1 MNSLK
6 YFDQINLENVAGAL
20 IDGKLW
26 FVGKDA
32 AKALKYPRVTK
43 ALKDHVDA
51 EDMCEISFQD
61 AKGRWVY
68 ATVINESGLFSL
80 IFSSQLPATKD
91 FKRWIA
97 NEVLP
102 QIRKTGGYNTASDG
116 EEDNGKT
123 RKQLVN

>member
-51 EDMCEISFQD
+51 EDMCEISFQN
-61 AKGRWVY
+61 AKGRWVE

-80 IFSSQLPATKD
+80 IFRVNCHLQKSSKD
-91 FKRWIA
+91 GLQKKFCHKSGKQVAIT
-97 NEVLP
+97 LHP
-102 QIRKTGGYNTASDG
+102 MGMKTSLTTLNDS
-116 EEDNGKT
+116 
-123 RKQLVN
+123 